1 MVPHCWI
8 CHLSQCPKDQ
18 RTWMASVEELIKRNQ
33 NDHDLIYIYICIY
46 IVYIYIQTY
55 INHTSPLQR
64 IKLYQYVN
72 RMYIYIL
79 RAYYIIYDYDYESYH
94 YDILWHHLWIP
105 TVSQSFPWTQGDSG
119 KVQYRRLNKPSESL
133 SDSAPG
139 PERSTQVRCSSFSIP
154 NDWRSKDLY

>member
-33 NDHDLIYIYICIY
+33 NDHDLIYIYMYIYRIY
-46 IVYIYIQTY
+46 IYRHTSIIHHLYNVLNY
-55 INHTSPLQR
+55 INML
-64 IKLYQYVN
+64 IVC
-72 RMYIYIL
+72 IYIL